1 MNMPVSVQDHP
12 SLFQDL
18 MDATRKCIVTDNH
31 YIPEQTLLEIVT
43 VPRVKSD
50 LRSTWSW
57 LRLLFFNRG
66 VETKLLQAR
75 KLIAVLAIIGQLNE
89 RSLKALITNALTD
102 DDLPLAK
109 KPALQTRHGKPVIFP
124 GWEEAVIT
132 LFQEK
137 QWIVL
142 ASILNLTE
150 GYSID
155 IKMDGKC
162 ALELSN
168 CENRGNT
175 EFSRVFSAEILSQ
188 EEGVKPRRVAVKHFP
203 QAPKSQS
210 DETYQKE
217 KGNLDKIKHIE
228 NNHLIKHLATCE
240 GIHCI
245 IFPWAE
251 HGDLNQFW
259 QGKHDR
265 ELPIFVWSI
274 TQLAGLA
281 SGLRDL
287 HAMNCRHGDLK
298 PSNILYFENDGGILK
313 IADLGVSRVHKKATD
328 QRLYETVT
336 TASTRAYEGPEASG
350 PINAPRSRKY
360 DCWSLGCVIL
370 EFVIWLLYDQRAL
383 DGFHSSRDSLWH
395 SFYRSK
401 NPDPASEGRRT
412 EWWEKMER
420 HPKVDEVIKLLR
432 EDERVTGAA
441 LEELINL
448 VDSKLLLIN
457 PQSRLEATEIA
468 KVLHKLV
475 ERCTVGQT
483 QWVNGVDAPS
493 EVPAIFRQEPSRAPD
508 ATYQQKDSEAI

>member
-1 MNMPVSVQDHP
+1 MPVSAQTHP

-18 MDATRKCIVTDNH
+18 KDATRKCIVTDNY

-43 VPRVKSD
+43 LPRVKSD

-66 VETKLLQAR
+66 VESKLLQAR

-89 RSLKALITNALTD
+89 RSLQALIANALTD

-109 KPALQTRHGKPVIFP
+109 KPALQTRHRKPVMFP
-124 GWEEAVIT
+124 GWEEAVIN

-142 ASILNLTE
+142 ASILNLKD

-155 IKMDGKC
+155 IKMDDKC

-168 CENRGNT
+168 CENRGKT
-175 EFSRVFSAEILSQ
+175 EFSRVFSAEILSR
-188 EEGVKPRRVAVKHFP
+188 EEGVKPRRIAVKHFPDEHFP

-210 DETYQKE
+210 DETYQQE

-259 QGKHDR
+259 KSKHDR

-287 HAMNCRHGDLK
+287 HAVNCRHGDLK
-298 PSNILYFENDGGILK
+298 PSNILHFENDGGILK

-328 QRLYETVT
+328 QRQKETVT

-370 EFVIWLLYDQRAL
+370 EFVIWLLYDLRAL
-383 DGFHSSRDSLWH
+383 DGFHSSRDSLWN

-401 NPDPASEGRRT
+401 NSDPASKGRRT

-432 EDERVTGAA
+432 EDARVTGTA

-457 PQSRLEATEIA
+457 PQSRLEAAKIA
-468 KVLHKLV
+468 KVLHELV
-475 ERCTVGQT
+475 ERCNAGQT
-483 QWVNGVDAPS
+483 PWVNDVDAPS
-493 EVPAIFRQEPSRAPD
+493 EVPAIFRQEAPK
-508 ATYQQKDSEAI
+508 APVTTSQ